1 MDEDLAIINSNTRNQ
16 RIKDFFTKN
25 KKLLISCLIFLILIL
40 LGFYSY
46 QIYQDKN
53 KIKISDRYNSSII
66 KHKNGDNSRI
76 VSAMQEIVENK
87 DPTYSPLALYYLIDT
102 ELVSEKNK
110 INSLFDIWINK
121 TSLVSEIKYA
131 TGEIKTIQAL
141 CRIDTK
147 NELEYYKNG
156 GILQYVLRNMI

>member
-1 MDEDLAIINSNTRNQ
+1 MDEDIAIINSNTRNQ

-66 KHKNGDNSRI
+66 KSDNGLLR
-76 VSAMQEIVENK
+76 VSYGQ
-87 DPTYSPLALYYLIDT
+87 
-102 ELVSEKNK
+102 
-110 INSLFDIWINK
+110 
-121 TSLVSEIKYA
+121 YA
-131 TGEIKTIQAL
+131 TRENALAFLEDIKS
-141 CRIDTK
+141 K
-147 NELEYYKNG
+147 NNDAWL
-156 GILQYVLRNMI
+156 LTQ